1 MTGIDSSASRSRS
14 SCGSRPER
22 RQVVADDHG
31 VDAADHALARAEV
44 AQRELAPA
52 REAQDRARQREPERG
67 DRPQRVQRRH
77 RLEVR
82 ERRARARVEEVQR
95 HLVGVERGEL
105 RGQLG
110 ALLERL
116 AHADDPAAAD
126 LHPQLAHE
134 LQRLPALLPR
144 VRGDDVA
151 EVRAGGLEVVVV
163 AVHAEVAQLL
173 ALLAGEDAERAGDV
187 DLDVRR

>member
-1 MTGIDSSASRSRS
+1 MPWRAPRS
-14 SCGSRPER
+14 PER
-22 RQVVADDHG
+22 Q
-31 VDAADHALARAEV
+31 
-44 AQRELAPA
+44 LAPA
-52 REAQDRARQREPERG
+52 GEAQDRAREREPERG
-67 DRPQRVQRRH
+67 DRAQRVQRRH

-126 LHPQLAHE
+126 LHLHLAHE
-134 LQRLPALLPR
+134 LERLPALLPR

-151 EVRAGGLEVVVV
+151 EVRAGRLEVVVV
-163 AVHAEVAQLL
+163 AVDAEVAQL
-173 ALLAGEDAERAGDV
+173 DAPARG
-187 DLDVRR
+187 